1 VLVVAAAGFG
11 AIRIAA
17 SDLIRRPLTKYAL
30 QRFLFGEFGSL
41 AVPWHVDVIRS
52 APWLPVAGVLMLTG
66 LILRFALT
74 CGGISRTRVVLST
87 LMWVVVA
94 GAPLATFFF
103 VAPDLQGSRY
113 LYLPAVGWAALLVA
127 MAGEQGAENENRV
140 VALVAVGALVVLI
153 VTGSVGLRL
162 HQQPWQHAA
171 AVRNEV
177 EAAAKQDVR
186 MASCSIVQLA
196 DLPDS
201 VEGAYV
207 FRNGAAE
214 AFGRDVGLKAKVGR
228 GGGPCAF
235 EWKPGQ
241 HAFVRAR

>member
-1 VLVVAAAGFG
+1 
-11 AIRIAA
+11 
-17 SDLIRRPLTKYAL
+17 
-30 QRFLFGEFGSL
+30 
-41 AVPWHVDVIRS
+41 
-52 APWLPVAGVLMLTG
+52 VLMLAG

-74 CGGISRTRVVLST
+74 YGGISRTRVVLST

-113 LYLPAVGWAALLVA
+113 LYLPAVGWATLLAA
-127 MAGEQGAENENRV
+127 MAGPQGAENENRV
-140 VALVAVGALVVLI
+140 VALVAVGALVGLI
-153 VTGSVGLRL
+153 VTAIVGLRA

-186 MASCSIVQLA
+186 MASCSMVQLA

-207 FRNGAAE
+207 FRNGAVE
-214 AFGRDVGLKAKVGR
+214 
-228 GGGPCAF
+228 
-235 EWKPGQ
+235 
-241 HAFVRAR
+241 